1 MIQAVNA
8 GFDNGLYWFLTPDGD
23 VVYKSVEELGYPY
36 FYSQRDLSGFDGVVS
51 SDLERINVLYP
62 DIVSEKEMFKVKVKY
77 PPLINILRKESGLTV
92 ESDIEYLTR
101 RLGADGVVD
110 WVVPHSWVSVD
121 IEVDKDD
128 NVFLIGAIKVVDG
141 VKQTY
146 KPFYS
151 IESFVDWLDNDY
163 VSVIVAYNGDGYDFV
178 YIGNKL
184 KHPELQKI
192 YNRVLKLD
200 GAYLYSKLKHEQI
213 RSLRYVCQAEEVG
226 EKLDISIENMNARN
240 MEEVRIYNQRD
251 CELLADLMIKFGMVE
266 VYLGIAN
273 LTGIIPKVYKR
284 DGTPRYITEIP
295 IVENYII
302 KNRDKFGVYLMDFG
316 GVGQP
321 VKIDGGYVFTKG
333 HGVFENVAVVD
344 YSSLYPTVVMHK
356 EYSGANKVI
365 FNLFKTLMRDFFN
378 YKNEF
383 RAKFKETN
391 DKRYELLGDVYKI
404 FANGSYGVF
413 QNIYFRYHDA
423 EIAQFIT
430 LTAREQI
437 RNMVTIL
444 EEKMSVNVI
453 YGDTDSCFFLADSK
467 EQAQKIVDELNLVIQ
482 PFEAKLEHFFLK
494 LFMRGSDDKETKK
507 RYAGIEDTGKVD
519 IKGLEVVRSDWNQFV
534 KDKQKELIELILKEP
549 TTGLYDR
556 VLYFIIDGYNQLRAQ
571 AVDPMMLVLSKGIKS
586 DKVYKNK
593 NLPHLRALNQL
604 EDNGSI
610 VRFVSYLKTIEDVL
624 VVEKFEGKDVKSLI
638 DWKYYT
644 INYLNAMLRLLDSI
658 AVEGQEKS
666 KEIIKRLVPKEVKN
680 GKRGRSKKVG

>member
-1 MIQAVNA
+1 
-8 GFDNGLYWFLTPDGD
+8 
-23 VVYKSVEELGYPY
+23 
-36 FYSQRDLSGFDGVVS
+36 
-51 SDLERINVLYP
+51 
-62 DIVSEKEMFKVKVKY
+62 
-77 PPLINILRKESGLTV
+77 
-92 ESDIEYLTR
+92 
-101 RLGADGVVD
+101 
-110 WVVPHSWVSVD
+110 
-121 IEVDKDD
+121 
-128 NVFLIGAIKVVDG
+128 
-141 VKQTY
+141 
-146 KPFYS
+146 
-151 IESFVDWLDNDY
+151 
-163 VSVIVAYNGDGYDFV
+163 
-178 YIGNKL
+178 
-184 KHPELQKI
+184 
-192 YNRVLKLD
+192 
-200 GAYLYSKLKHEQI
+200 
-213 RSLRYVCQAEEVG
+213 
-226 EKLDISIENMNARN
+226 
-240 MEEVRIYNQRD
+240 
-251 CELLADLMIKFGMVE
+251 
-266 VYLGIAN
+266 
-273 LTGIIPKVYKR
+273 
-284 DGTPRYITEIP
+284 
-295 IVENYII
+295 
-302 KNRDKFGVYLMDFG
+302 
-316 GVGQP
+316 
-321 VKIDGGYVFTKG
+321 
-333 HGVFENVAVVD
+333 
-344 YSSLYPTVVMHK
+344 MHK

-467 EQAQKIVDELNLVIQ
+467 EQAQKVVDELNLVIQ